1 MTDMPL
7 WTPSPERAAASQ
19 VMAFMAEVN
28 RRHGSVLKT
37 YRELH
42 AWSVE
47 HPGAFWNEVWD
58 FCGVVGEK
66 GARLMDGDAMP
77 GAKFFPDARIN
88 FAENLLAHPGK
99 GDALVFRGE
108 DKVQKRV
115 SWDELNALVSR
126 LQQALQAAGVGQ
138 GDRVAAMMPNLP
150 ETIAVMLAVTSLGAI
165 DRKSVV

>member
-19 VMAFMAEVN
+19 VMAFLAEVN
-28 RRHGSVLKT
+28 RRHGSALKT

-42 AWSVE
+42 AWSVA
-47 HPGAFWNEVWD
+47 HPDAFWNDVWD

-66 GARLMDGDAMP
+66 GTREMDGDAMP

-99 GDALVFRGE
+99 GDAIVF
-108 DKVQKRV
+108 
-115 SWDELNALVSR
+115 
-126 LQQALQAAGVGQ
+126 AAKT
-138 GDRVAAMMPNLP
+138 RC
-150 ETIAVMLAVTSLGAI
+150 
-165 DRKSVV
+165 KSASPGTN